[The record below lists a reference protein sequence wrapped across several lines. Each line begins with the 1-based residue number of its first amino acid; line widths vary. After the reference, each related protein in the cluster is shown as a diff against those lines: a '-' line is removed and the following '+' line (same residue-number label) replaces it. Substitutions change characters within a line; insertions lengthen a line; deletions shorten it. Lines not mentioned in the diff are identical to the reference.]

1 MIITVVLTKTP
12 QRYAYKPKPQKKGMT
27 EKQNRSML
35 NRVYITN
42 NVCNLIGNEYMSVIL
57 RCVLIS

>member
-1 MIITVVLTKTP
+1 M
-12 QRYAYKPKPQKKGMT
+12 AM
-27 EKQNRSML
+27 EKQNRSVL

-42 NVCNLIGNEYMSVIL
+42 NVCNLIGNGYMSVIL

>member
-1 MIITVVLTKTP
+1 M
-12 QRYAYKPKPQKKGMT
+12 
-27 EKQNRSML
+27 EKQNRSVL

-42 NVCNLIGNEYMSVIL
+42 NVCNLIGNEYITVLL